1 MSDTFWLEQ
10 AIQTLGRLNAL
21 QAENK
26 VLRERLKIAV
36 EALEEA
42 YPEGWVREL
51 WMNADEKPVAIDAA
65 RKEAQP

>member
-1 MSDTFWLEQ
+1 VSDTFWLEQ

-42 YPEGWVREL
+42 YPEEWVREL
-51 WMNADEKPVAIDAA
+51 WMNADEKPVAIETVS
-65 RKEAQP
+65 KEVQP